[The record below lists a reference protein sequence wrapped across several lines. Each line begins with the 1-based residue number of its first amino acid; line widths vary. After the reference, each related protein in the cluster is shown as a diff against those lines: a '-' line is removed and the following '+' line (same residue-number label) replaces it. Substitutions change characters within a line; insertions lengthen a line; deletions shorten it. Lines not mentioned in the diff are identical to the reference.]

1 MSTSEVISSTYTSS
15 DGKSL
20 TLGYDPSGNIL
31 VQATIQIDGNF
42 FQWSSIEDFRDFVNN
57 VVAMADTSNSPSQGY
72 NELLIAPF
80 VTALT
85 FNETFNFTPQGGT
98 GVGYTFSVLAGTG
111 SITSG
116 GIFSAPADAE
126 TDIIKLVDSAGNIA
140 YAVANI
146 SETGM
151 KYIPSYS
158 GNPDTDS
165 VTD

>member
-1 MSTSEVISSTYTSS
+1 MATSEVISSTYTSS

-20 TLGYDPSGNIL
+20 TLGYDPAGNIL
-31 VQATIQIDGNF
+31 VQASIQIDGNF

-57 VVAMADTSNSPSQGY
+57 VVAMNDVACSPSKGY
-72 NELLIAPF
+72 NELLISPF
-80 VTALT
+80 ITNLT

-98 GVGYTFSVLAGTG
+98 GVGYVFSVLAGTG
-111 SITSG
+111 GITSG
-116 GIFSAPADAE
+116 GIFSAPASPE
-126 TDIIKLVDSAGNIA
+126 TDILKLVDSAGNIA
-140 YAVANI
+140 YAVVNI

-151 KYIPSYS
+151 KYIPGYS